1 MNVCKKNNFIFIHI
15 PKTAGSSIYRSL
27 GLENVQH
34 MSQED
39 IIQKQCKNL
48 NHKKM
53 FKFAFT
59 RNPWDRFLSLY
70 FYMFEGP
77 VWCKEK
83 VPNIINFSTFVKLY
97 YNDYQ
102 LSGHRV
108 WTAHFRPQI
117 EWVNLKSIDFIGKF
131 ENLQED
137 FDTVCDNINITR
149 KKLLH
154 QNKTNHKHY
163 SEYYNKK
170 TRDMIAEKYKKDIQ
184 HFGYEFGQ

>member
-27 GLENVQH
+27 GLQGVRHITQK
-34 MSQED
+34 D
-39 IIQKQCKNL
+39 IIEKQCKNL

-70 FYMFEGP
+70 FYMTEGP
-77 VWCKEK
+77 DWKKEK
-83 VPNIINFSTFVKLY
+83 TPNIINFSTFVKLY
-97 YNDYQ
+97 YYDYK
-102 LSGHRV
+102 LSGHSV
-108 WTAHFRPQI
+108 WDAHFKPQI
-117 EWVNLKSIDFIGKF
+117 DWIDLKSIDFIGKF

-137 FDTVCDNINITR
+137 FNTVCDKINITR
-149 KKLLH
+149 KKLPH
-154 QNKTNHKHY
+154 KNKTNHKHY

-170 TRDMIAEKYKKDIQ
+170 TRDMIAEKYAKDIEY
-184 HFGYEFGQ
+184 FGYEFGE